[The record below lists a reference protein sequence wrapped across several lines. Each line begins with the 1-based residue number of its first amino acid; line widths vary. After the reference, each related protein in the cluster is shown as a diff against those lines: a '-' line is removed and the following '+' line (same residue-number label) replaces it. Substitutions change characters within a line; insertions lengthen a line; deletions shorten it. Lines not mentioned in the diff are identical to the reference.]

1 LIVSPAGGLLSLSPS
16 YIKAVLTILTIINY
30 IMIINGYSRLERH
43 EKLDL
48 LLHQFSDPDQA
59 RKEIESYRHNDP
71 RVQKI
76 HDGFSEN
83 TITNFVLPYGVAPNF
98 LINGRY
104 YIIPMVT
111 EESSVVAAAA
121 KSAKF
126 WSGRGG
132 FTATVREAI
141 KNGQLHFTW
150 KGNYIKL
157 KEVFPSLRSLFL
169 TGTGH
174 ITSNMAARGGGI
186 RNIELL
192 DKRNQL
198 DDYFQISVDF
208 DTCNSMG
215 ANFINSCL
223 EEFGFI
229 LKEFLRTEDIF
240 DGEEKEVSIIM
251 AVLSNYSDNCIVTV
265 ETACET
271 GELQEIAGDITATEF
286 AGKFQQAVQVAN
298 LDVHRATTHNKG
310 IFNGI
315 DAVVIATGND
325 FRAVESAGHAWAARK
340 GQYSS
345 LSESGIDNGL
355 FYHRLTLPLSVGTVG
370 GMTGLHPMARRSLEI
385 LGNPDASELMG
396 IIAAAGLASNFAA
409 ISSLITNGIQTGH
422 MKMHL
427 SNILYHLNADDS
439 ERQEAIRY
447 FANRK
452 PGFAAVGEFINELRV
467 KKQ

>member
-1 LIVSPAGGLLSLSPS
+1 
-16 YIKAVLTILTIINY
+16 
-30 IMIINGYSRLERH
+30 MIINGFSRLERH
-43 EKLDL
+43 EKLEL
-48 LLHQFSDPDQA
+48 LLHQLRDPYQA
-59 RKEIESYRHNDP
+59 RKEIDSYRHNDP
-71 RVQKI
+71 QVQRV

-83 TITNFVLPYGVAPNF
+83 TITNFFLPYGVAPNF

-132 FTATVREAI
+132 FRATVNEAI

-150 KGNYIKL
+150 KGNYNKL
-157 KEVFPSLRSLFL
+157 KAAFPSLRDMFL
-169 TGTGH
+169 RGTGH
-174 ITSNMAARGGGI
+174 ITSNMADRGGGI

-198 DDYFQISVDF
+198 EDYFQISVGF

-229 LKEFLRTEDIF
+229 LKEFLRSDERF
-240 DGEEKEVSIIM
+240 DGEDKEVSIIM
-251 AVLSNYSDNCIVTV
+251 AILSNYSDNCLVTV
-265 ETACET
+265 EAACEIN
-271 GELQEIAGDITATEF
+271 ELQEIAGDITATEF
-286 AGKFQQAVQVAN
+286 AGKFQQAVKVAQM
-298 LDVHRATTHNKG
+298 DVHRATTHNKG

-325 FRAVESAGHAWAARK
+325 FRAVEAAGHAWAARK

-345 LSESGIDNGL
+345 LSESGIDTGR
-355 FYHRLTLPLSVGTVG
+355 FYHRLTLPMAVGTVG

-385 LGNPDASELMG
+385 LGNPDAFELMG

-409 ISSLITNGIQTGH
+409 ISSMITHGIQTGH
-422 MKMHL
+422 MRLHL
-427 SNILYHLNADDS
+427 SNILHHLNADDS
-439 ERQEAIRY
+439 EREAAIRY
-447 FANRK
+447 FAGRK
-452 PGFAAVGEFINELRV
+452 PGFAALGEFINEMRMR
-467 KKQ
+467 KK